1 MGRFFTGGMMPL
13 NTSILYFPGYP
24 AGGGPLAS
32 TAGTTRRSLEA
43 WLANLDRQHADIQAI
58 LVDVC
63 GAAEAPLALQR
74 WRMFIMACAE
84 LFGYRGGQEWLVSH
98 YRLAPK
104 GV

>member
-1 MGRFFTGGMMPL
+1 MPSDDL
-13 NTSILYFPGYP
+13 ILYFPRH
-24 AGGGPLAS
+24 LAVE
-32 TAGTTRRSLEA
+32 AHWRVDGRHYQKSLEA
-43 WLANLDRQHADIQAI
+43 WLANLDRQRADILAI
-58 LVDVC
+58 LSEAC
-63 GAAEAPLALQR
+63 GAAEAPRALQR